1 LRAFAITILPIV
13 PHAGNVEHL
22 FSNLGNTQ
30 SPQRSNLSVSTFEM
44 LGKIHANLNYHIH
57 TTKAT
62 SSKKMWHH
70 HARIHTQDQSGISVD
85 VAKDLEERFTRVP
98 PLIAQSDEDLAG
110 PEAISLDEIDA
121 LFSAFESEV
130 AEGEGHE
137 SVSGRGVVEGQVY
150 SFEELDQVDKGF
162 APQGVDEV
170 IEVVDHSQQ
179 DDGGWD
185 ATLLMLSNGLDCP

>member
-1 LRAFAITILPIV
+1 
-13 PHAGNVEHL
+13 
-22 FSNLGNTQ
+22 
-30 SPQRSNLSVSTFEM
+30 M

-62 SSKKMWHH
+62 SSKKMRHH
-70 HARIHTQDQSGISVD
+70 HAHIHTQDQ
-85 VAKDLEERFTRVP
+85 FTWVP

-150 SFEELDQVDKGF
+150 SFEELDQVDKGLL
-162 APQGVDEV
+162 PK
-170 IEVVDHSQQ
+170 VVNHSQQ

-185 ATLLMLSNGLDCP
+185 ATLLMLSNDLDCL